1 MGAVAEDELSKK
13 PIGDKNP
20 SLNNTFQ
27 NGESNNQEWQQRN
40 NRRVSFADILHALN
54 DSLLNVWNDNNDPT

>member
-1 MGAVAEDELSKK
+1 MGAVGEDELSKR
-13 PIGDKNP
+13 PNGDKIPP
-20 SLNNTFQ
+20 SNNTFQ

-40 NRRVSFADILHALN
+40 NRRVSLSDILHALN